1 MRYAVLGAGGIG
13 GLVGGAL
20 ARAGHPVT
28 LIVREESAHRHPPT
42 LSVSSKVL
50 GDFEAPVTIATRLLD
65 RADVVWVTVKAT
77 QLEAALAAVPPEQLA
92 EALLIP
98 LMNGVDH
105 VARLRETYP
114 AANVVAGSIRVESEL
129 TAPGEV
135 RQLSPFAAIQL
146 AAAGLSGPRVLEV
159 AEEVGRTGLACEVV
173 DDEAS
178 MLWGK
183 LAFLAPLALTTTAK
197 SASLGEVRSDPRWR
211 NRLESCLTEACRAAQ
226 SNDARTDRE
235 QTLGRLLGAPEAMR
249 SSMQKDVDAGRRP
262 ELDAIGG
269 PVVRAGRAQGFDVST
284 TEELMATIAA
294 LVSRA

>member
-42 LSVSSKVL
+42 LSVRSKVL
-50 GDFEAPVTIATRLLD
+50 GDFEAPVTLATRLPD
-65 RADVVWVTVKAT
+65 RTDVLWVTVKAT
-77 QLEAALAAVPPEQLA
+77 QLEAALAAVPPEMA

-105 VARLRETYP
+105 VARLREIYRP
-114 AANVVAGSIRVESEL
+114 ASVVAGSIRVESEL
-129 TAPGEV
+129 AAPGEV

-146 AAAGLSGPRVLEV
+146 AAAGLSGPRVLQV

-183 LAFLAPLALTTTAK
+183 LAFLAPLALTTPAK
-197 SASLGEVRSDPRWR
+197 SAPLGEVRSDPRWR
-211 NRLESCLTEACRAAQ
+211 NRLESCLTEACRAAE
-226 SNDARTDRE
+226 SNGARIDRE
-235 QTLGRLLGAPEAMR
+235 QTLGRLIGAPEAMR
-249 SSMQKDVDAGRRP
+249 SSMQKDVEAGRRP

-269 PVVRAGRAQGFDVST
+269 PIGRTGRAQGFDVST
-284 TEELMATIAA
+284 TEELMATIADRLDEA
-294 LVSRA
+294 